1 MLLCSAITVF
11 YMVFAILFFYVCY
24 KLYLLFKYYTMWI
37 LLLTWMSLQSSG
49 TAQLNTEIL
58 YSYDTKEDCEW
69 AKEWVLENNE
79 PSKNPTM
86 RAICVTRRDAM
97 EQVPNQEQADRP

>member
-1 MLLCSAITVF
+1 VYNLST
-11 YMVFAILFFYVCY
+11 FFD
-24 KLYLLFKYYTMWI
+24 KYNMWI

-49 TAQLNTEIL
+49 TAQFNSEIL

-69 AKEWVLENNE
+69 AREWVLEKNE

-86 RAICVTRRDAM
+86 RATCVPKKILLDKESA
-97 EQVPNQEQADRP
+97 Q

>member
-1 MLLCSAITVF
+1 
-11 YMVFAILFFYVCY
+11 
-24 KLYLLFKYYTMWI
+24 MWI
-37 LLLTWMSLQSSG
+37 LLLTWMSLESST
-49 TAQLNTEIL
+49 TARFNSEFL

-69 AKEWVLENNE
+69 AREWVLENNE

-97 EQVPNQEQADRP
+97 EQVPTQEQTDRP

>member
-1 MLLCSAITVF
+1 
-11 YMVFAILFFYVCY
+11 MVFAILFFYVCY

-49 TAQLNTEIL
+49 TAQFNSEIL

-79 PSKNPTM
+79 PSKNPTTKAYCLS
-86 RAICVTRRDAM
+86 RAQLET
-97 EQVPNQEQADRP
+97 EQPK